1 MSIVTNKKK
10 ENQVWK
16 KTPFSPHLLLIL
28 QQITDSENTSMETV
42 LLIYGSSTLCV
53 EICRT
58 VNPDVDAPSPDPYG
72 EQLFE
77 LEREAVKILK
87 YVTGRYAKI
96 TDLFVTNVTVFQLL
110 FKPLCTLK
118 VSLHLQWEN

>member
-1 MSIVTNKKK
+1 M
-10 ENQVWK
+10 
-16 KTPFSPHLLLIL
+16 FFIL
-28 QQITDSENTSMETV
+28 QEITDSENAAMETV

-53 EICRT
+53 EICRP

-87 YVTGRYAKI
+87 YVSGRYVENISANSNFSSHV
-96 TDLFVTNVTVFQLL
+96 FVN
-110 FKPLCTLK
+110 
-118 VSLHLQWEN
+118 